1 MKVARQMFFE
11 LRDILRCGI
20 SHAADGIGIED
31 GGAAHLGDSCVA
43 DPAVQIDKLA
53 PVFLFIFRSPM
64 DSNQDEDAGSE
75 REGDGEDYD
84 ELRGRKST

>member
-1 MKVARQMFFE
+1 
-11 LRDILRCGI
+11 
-20 SHAADGIGIED
+20 
-31 GGAAHLGDSCVA
+31 
-43 DPAVQIDKLA
+43 VQIDKLA